1 MTSDTTTSK
10 SPKNGE
16 IQLVG
21 DAGRAGKTFEPPE
34 STNSDSSDQ
43 KYAFDKVA
51 RYAADLAIAYRS
63 SKKTGTPRPT
73 ASALELRSLFDIG
86 LPDEGRDD
94 FDVIDKLAAAA
105 RPGLVGNSK
114 PGFFGWVMGGSHP
127 VGVAADWLTSAWGQ
141 NSAIYGTSPAAA
153 IAEEVVSGWLID
165 LLRLPPESSVGFA
178 TGATMSSFIC
188 LAAARGEVLRRAG
201 YDLEADGLFGAPP
214 ISVFVG
220 EEAHTTIFSVLRYLG
235 FGQKNLVVVSTD
247 SAGRMLVDD
256 LKAELDRSR
265 GPKIII
271 GQAGHI
277 NSGAFDP
284 FPEIAE
290 LARAHNAWLHVDGA
304 FGLWVRAVPEFTQQ
318 CHGVEEADSWAVDG
332 HKWLQVPYDSGF
344 AIIKDE
350 RAHKRAMDTA
360 ASYISDG
367 PEDGRNPTQYG
378 PELSRRARGFA
389 AWAVIQSLGRK
400 GIADLVRG
408 HCRLAR
414 YLNEVLEQEPGIKIL
429 NDVALNQLAICFED
443 ASSTIDSDALTDR
456 VTSEIRKENTS
467 FVEGADW
474 MGRRIMR
481 VSVIS
486 HTTRAEDIDRL
497 ARSIIDSWN
506 RVKQDKG

>member
-1 MTSDTTTSK
+1 MTSDTTTPK
-10 SPKNGE
+10 SLKNGRT
-16 IQLVG
+16 QPVS
-21 DAGRAGKTFEPPE
+21 DTDPE
-34 STNSDSSDQ
+34 ATTDGPDRRISLDDPDRD
-43 KYAFDKVA
+43 YAFDKLA
-51 RYAADLAIAYRS
+51 RHSADLAIAYRS
-63 SKKTGTPRPT
+63 AKETEAPGPT
-73 ASALELRSLFDIG
+73 ASAPELRKLFDIG
-86 LPDEGRDD
+86 LPEEGRDD

-105 RPGLVGNSK
+105 RPGLVGNTK

-153 IAEEVVSGWLID
+153 IAEEVVAGWLIE

-188 LAAARGEVLRRAG
+188 LAAARSDVLHRAG

-214 ISVFVG
+214 VSVFVG

-235 FGQKNLVVVSTD
+235 FGQKNLIVVATD
-247 SAGRMLVDD
+247 GAGRMLVED
-256 LKAELDRSR
+256 LKTKLQRSS

-284 FPEIAE
+284 FPEIAD
-290 LARAHNAWLHVDGA
+290 LAKDHEAWFHVDGA
-304 FGLWVRAVPEFTQQ
+304 FGLWTRAVPELGYQS
-318 CHGVEEADSWAVDG
+318 HGVDRADSWSVDG

-344 AIIKDE
+344 AIIKNE
-350 RAHKRAMDTA
+350 HAHKRAMDTA

-367 PEDGRNPTQYG
+367 PQDARNPTQYG

-400 GIADLVRG
+400 GIAELVLG
-408 HCRLAR
+408 HCRLAQH
-414 YLNEVLEQEPGIKIL
+414 LKEVLEREPGIKIL
-429 NDVALNQLAICFED
+429 NDVALNQLAICFAD

-456 VTSEIRKENTS
+456 VISEIRKENTS

-474 MGRRIMR
+474 MERRIMR

-486 HTTRAEDIDRL
+486 HTTRAADIDGL

-506 RVKQDKG
+506 RVKHNKG